1 MTWQSAL
8 RRWPTY
14 RYSHSTD
21 AMEIDEKYMRRA
33 LRIARNGLMW
43 ALPNPMVGAVI
54 VGADGRI
61 LGEGF
66 HRRCGEAHAE
76 VNALAAVK
84 DKDALLDSTMYVT
97 LEPCCHTG
105 RTGPCAQR
113 IIEAGIPRVVVGM
126 RDPFAKVNGRGIELL
141 QEAGVDVVCG
151 VLEHECRQSN
161 IMFITAHTLH
171 RPYIVLKWAQSSDGY
186 MDVKRAPGEPAA
198 QISTPLSQQLVHRL
212 RAVSDAVLFGS
223 GTILSDNPEGT
234 NRLWAG
240 PSPQPVIL
248 DRRGLIKGNY
258 KMLQR
263 DPIIIR
269 DDKPLQEIM
278 TDLYEMGIVLLTVEA
293 GPTLLQSFLQQRMW
307 DVARVETSPDVF
319 GEYGDKEAPVI
330 FDKEPDMVVNVEGN
344 HIKYYLENPLLDV
357 KNL

>member
-1 MTWQSAL
+1 
-8 RRWPTY
+8 
-14 RYSHSTD
+14 
-21 AMEIDEKYMRRA
+21 MEIDEKYMRRA
-33 LRIARNGLMW
+33 LRIARNGVMW

-84 DKDALLDSTMYVT
+84 DKNALLDSTMYVT

-105 RTGPCAQR
+105 RTGPCTQR

-126 RDPFAKVNGRGIELL
+126 RDPFAQVNGHGIELL

-161 IMFITAHTLH
+161 IMFLTAHTLQ

-186 MDVKRAPGEPAA
+186 MDIKRGPGESAS
-198 QISTPLSQQLVHRL
+198 QISTPLSRQFVHRA
-212 RAVSDAVLFGS
+212 RGVADAVLFGS
-223 GTILSDNPEGT
+223 GTILADNPEGT
-234 NRLWAG
+234 NRLWSG
-240 PSPQPVIL
+240 PSPRPVIL
-248 DRRGLIKGNY
+248 DRRGRVQGDY
-258 KMLQR
+258 KIFKH

-278 TDLYEMGIVLLTVEA
+278 YDLYKMGIVFLLVEA

-307 DVARVETSPDVF
+307 DLARVETSPDVY
-319 GEYGDKEAPVI
+319 GEYGNMKAPVI
-330 FDKEPDMVVNVEGN
+330 FNKEPAKEIYVEGN
-344 HIKYYLENPLLDV
+344 HIKFYLENPLLDV